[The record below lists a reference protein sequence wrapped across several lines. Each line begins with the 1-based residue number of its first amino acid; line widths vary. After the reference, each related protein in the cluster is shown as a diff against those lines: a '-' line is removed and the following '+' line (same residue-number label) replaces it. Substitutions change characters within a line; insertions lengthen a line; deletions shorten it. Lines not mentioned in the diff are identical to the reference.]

1 MHDFI
6 LLFLVYAWVLF
17 FDECMQIFDHFDK
30 ALYFQWAWN
39 KVATVP
45 PNLPRPW
52 QKRRN
57 ETKKTELTTGRLWW
71 ICNACLFTF
80 PRLCGCG
87 CSSSILKGWFLV
99 QKRSSIIISS
109 IGVSL
114 IFIVLDQISC
124 FVSEIWVR
132 IHCSMLFKGWEIFH
146 KACLV
151 SSSSSHQIFIW
162 TLVSFYL
169 QFLHGWV
176 VFFI

>member
-6 LLFLVYAWVLF
+6 LLFLVYGWVMF
-17 FDECMQIFDHFDK
+17 FDEYMQIFYHFDP
-30 ALYFQWAWN
+30 AFDFQWAWN

-45 PNLPRPW
+45 PNLPRSW

-57 ETKKTELTTGRLWW
+57 ETKKIVLEHHGLWC
-71 ICNACLFTF
+71 ICNSCMFTF

-109 IGVSL
+109 TGFSL

-124 FVSEIWVR
+124 MLVR
-132 IHCSMLFKGWEIFH
+132 FEWEFIIQGCSRGEKSSTRAALFHQVFRIRFLFEYWLVFIFNFSM
-146 KACLV
+146 AE
-151 SSSSSHQIFIW
+151 
-162 TLVSFYL
+162 
-169 QFLHGWV
+169 
-176 VFFI
+176 